1 MDLAAIP
8 RDETTG
14 ATRRLAGFA
23 AGLRDEDLDA
33 AVRHAAKRHILD
45 TLGACLA
52 GSGQRVTETAEAVLA
67 EGLAEGAVPV
77 PGRRRRADAPTAAY
91 LGGVA
96 GHAAYLGGVAGH
108 GLELDDG
115 YRPGSVH
122 PGCVV
127 VPAALAAGY
136 VQGAGGSALMTAV
149 TAGYEVVARIAAAA
163 QPGLRRRGFHAT
175 GACGAFGAAAA
186 VGRLRGLDAQ
196 AMEHA
201 LGLAASAAGGLFAFV
216 GGGEVKR
223 LHAGQ
228 AARGGLLAALMA
240 ERGVAGPPG
249 VLECPDGFFQA
260 FAGGEA
266 TRLDEVAGRDGFAIT
281 QCYIKP
287 YACCRHFHAALD
299 ALFEILDAEDLGPA
313 AVERVEVGTY
323 AFAAAHG
330 AAGWDDA
337 ATARLSFPFVMATAL
352 HRRGVRPE
360 HFSAACRGEAA
371 VIADCAKIAV
381 FVDADCEARYPRRR
395 PAKVTLHASGG
406 RSFTRAVDEPLGAPR
421 NPLDDGALGE
431 KYLGLAGPVLG
442 AARARETLAL
452 LWRLDEQDSL
462 VPLCD
467 ALAD

>member
-1 MDLAAIP
+1 MDLAAVQ
-8 RDETTG
+8 RDETSS
-14 ATRRLAGFA
+14 ATRRLADFVSS
-23 AGLRDEDLDA
+23 LSYEDVDA
-33 AVRHAAKRHILD
+33 ATRHAAKRHILD

-52 GSGQRVTETAEAVLA
+52 GSGEGVTEAAEAVLA
-67 EGLAEGAVPV
+67 EGMAAGAVPV

-91 LGGVA
+91 LGGA
-96 GHAAYLGGVAGH
+96 AGH

-115 YRPGSVH
+115 HRPGSVH

-136 VQGAGGSALMTAV
+136 VQGTSGPAFMTAV

-186 VGRLRGLDAQ
+186 VGALRGLDAA
-196 AMEHA
+196 AMENA

-216 GGGEVKR
+216 GGGGEVKR

-240 ERGVAGPPG
+240 ERGVAGPPN

-260 FAGGEA
+260 FAGVENA
-266 TRLDEVAGRDGFAIT
+266 RIAAVAGRDGFAIA

-287 YACCRHFHAALD
+287 YACCRHFHGALD
-299 ALFEILDAEDLGPA
+299 ALFEILDAEDLEPA

-330 AAGWDDA
+330 ATGWDSM
-337 ATARLSFPFVMATAL
+337 ATAQLSFRFVMATAL
-352 HRRGVRPE
+352 HARGIRPE
-360 HFSAACRGEAA
+360 HFSAACRGDLG

-381 FVDADCEARYPRRR
+381 FVDADCEARYPRLR

-406 RSFTRAVDEPLGAPR
+406 RSFARAVDEPLGAPR
-421 NPLDDGALGE
+421 NPLDDGALGD

-442 AARARETLAL
+442 AERARATLAL
-452 LWRLDEQDSL
+452 LWRLDELDTL
-462 VPLCD
+462 TGLCD
-467 ALAD
+467 ALAG

>member
-1 MDLAAIP
+1 MDLAAI
-8 RDETTG
+8 RQDETTG
-14 ATRRLAGFA
+14 ATRRLADFA
-23 AGLRDEDLDA
+23 SSLSYGDLDA
-33 AVRHAAKRHILD
+33 ATRHAAKRHILD

-52 GSGQRVTETAEAVLA
+52 GSGQRVMETVEAVLVQGMA
-67 EGLAEGAVPV
+67 EGPVPV
-77 PGRRRRADAPTAAY
+77 PGRRRRAAAPTASY
-91 LGGVA
+91 LGGT
-96 GHAAYLGGVAGH
+96 AGH

-136 VQGAGGSALMTAV
+136 VRGASGQALLTAV

-186 VGRLRGLDAQ
+186 VGRLRGLDAA
-196 AMEHA
+196 AMENA

-216 GGGEVKR
+216 GGGGEVKR

-240 ERGVAGPPG
+240 ERGIAGPPG

-260 FAGGEA
+260 FAGDEGA
-266 TRLDEVAGRDGFAIT
+266 RLDEVAGRDGFAIA

-299 ALFEILDAEDLGPA
+299 ALFEILDAEGLDA
-313 AVERVEVGTY
+313 MAVEKVEVGTY

-330 AAGWDDA
+330 ATGWDSM
-337 ATARLSFPFVMATAL
+337 ATAQLSFPFVMATAL
-352 HRRGVRPE
+352 HARGVRPE

-381 FVDADCEARYPRRR
+381 FVDADCEARYPRLR
-395 PAKVTLHASGG
+395 PAKVTLHTSGG

-421 NPLDDGALGE
+421 NPLDDGALGD

-442 AARARETLAL
+442 AERARETLAL
-452 LWRLDEQDSL
+452 LWRLDELES
-462 VPLCD
+462 VAGLCD
-467 ALAD
+467 ALAG

>member
-1 MDLAAIP
+1 MDLAAV
-8 RDETTG
+8 RQDDTTLG
-14 ATRRLAGFA
+14 ATRRLADFA
-23 AGLRDEDLDA
+23 SSLRYEDLDA
-33 AVRHAAKRHILD
+33 ATRHAAKRHILD

-52 GSGQRVTETAEAVLA
+52 GAGLGTTDAAEAVLA
-67 EGLAEGAVPV
+67 EGVDADGLAGGTVPV
-77 PGRRRRADAPTAAY
+77 PGRARRADAPTAAY
-91 LGGVA
+91 VGGA
-96 GHAAYLGGVAGH
+96 AGH

-115 YRPGSVH
+115 FRPGSVH

-136 VQGAGGSALMTAV
+136 VQGVSGQALMTAV

-186 VGRLRGLDAQ
+186 VGALRGLDAL
-196 AMEHA
+196 AMESA
-201 LGLAASAAGGLFAFV
+201 FGLAASAAGGLFAFV
-216 GGGEVKR
+216 GGGGEVKR

-266 TRLDEVAGRDGFAIT
+266 TPLDAVAGRDDFAIA
-281 QCYIKP
+281 QCYVKP

-299 ALFEILDAEDLGPA
+299 ALFEILDAEGLDPVE
-313 AVERVEVGTY
+313 VERIEVGTY

-330 AAGWDDA
+330 PAGWDDP
-337 ATARLSFPFVMATAL
+337 ATAQLSFRFVMATAL
-352 HRRGVRPE
+352 HARGVRPE
-360 HFSAACRGEAA
+360 HFSAACRSDPL
-371 VIADCAKIAV
+371 VVADCAKIAV
-381 FVDADCEARYPRRR
+381 SVDADCEARYPRLR
-395 PAKVTLHASGG
+395 PAKVTLYASGG
-406 RSFTRAVDEPLGAPR
+406 RRFARAVDEPLGAPR
-421 NPLDDGALGE
+421 NPLDDRALGE

-442 AARARETLAL
+442 AARARKTLAL

-467 ALAD
+467 ALAV

>member
-1 MDLAAIP
+1 RP
-8 RDETTG
+8 DETIG
-14 ATRRLAGFA
+14 ATRRLARFA
-23 AGLRDEDLDA
+23 AGLGYEDLDA
-33 AVRHAAKRHILD
+33 ATRHAARRHILD

-52 GSGQRVTETAEAVLA
+52 GSGQSVTETAEAVLVH
-67 EGLAEGAVPV
+67 GLAACTVPV
-77 PGRRRRADAPTAAY
+77 PGRRRRADAPSAAY
-91 LGGVA
+91 LGGA
-96 GHAAYLGGVAGH
+96 AGH

-136 VQGAGGSALMTAV
+136 VQGASGPALLTAV
-149 TAGYEVVARIAAAA
+149 AAGYEVVARIAAAA

-186 VGRLRGLDAQ
+186 VGGLRGLDAA
-196 AMEHA
+196 AMENA
-201 LGLAASAAGGLFAFV
+201 FGLAASAAGGLFAFV
-216 GGGEVKR
+216 GGGAEVKR

-240 ERGVAGPPG
+240 ERGIAGPPN

-260 FAGGEA
+260 FAGGDA
-266 TRLDEVAGRDGFAIT
+266 TPIDEIAGRDGFAIA

-287 YACCRHFHAALD
+287 YACCRHFHGALD
-299 ALFEILDAEDLGPA
+299 ALFEILDAEELDPA
-313 AVERVEVGTY
+313 AVEKVEVGTY

-330 AAGWDDA
+330 ATGWDSM
-337 ATARLSFPFVMATAL
+337 ATAQLSFPFVMATAL
-352 HRRGVRPE
+352 HARGVRPE
-360 HFSAACRGEAA
+360 HFSAACRGDPA
-371 VIADCAKIAV
+371 VTADCAKIAV
-381 FVDADCEARYPRRR
+381 FVDADCEARYPRLR

-406 RSFTRAVDEPLGAPR
+406 RCFTRAVDEPLGAQR
-421 NPLDDGALGE
+421 NPLDDGALGD

-452 LWRLDEQDSL
+452 LWRLDELDTL
-462 VPLCD
+462 AGLCD
-467 ALAD
+467 ALAG

>member
-1 MDLAAIP
+1 MKIAAQQEDKIK
-8 RDETTG
+8 G

-23 AGLRDEDLDA
+23 AALDYADLDA
-33 AVRHAAKRHILD
+33 AARHAAKRHVLD

-52 GSGQRVTETAEAVLA
+52 GSAQPATEAAEAVLA
-67 EGLAEGAVPV
+67 PSSGEGSVPV
-77 PGRRRRADAPTAAY
+77 PGRARRADAATAAY
-91 LGGVA
+91 LGGVSA
-96 GHAAYLGGVAGH
+96 H

-136 VQGAGGSALMTAV
+136 GHDIGGPAFLTAV
-149 TAGYEVVARIAAAA
+149 AAGYEVAARIGAAA

-186 VGRLRGLDAQ
+186 VGGLRGLDGK

-201 LGLAASAAGGLFAFV
+201 LGLAASTAGGLFAFTG

-228 AARGGLLAALMA
+228 AARGGLLAALLA
-240 ERGVAGPPG
+240 ERGVAGPPN

-260 FAGGEA
+260 FAGGESPPED
-266 TRLDEVAGRDGFAIT
+266 LGIGSCGLAIT

-299 ALFEILDAEDLGPA
+299 ALFEILDAEDLAPA
-313 AVERVEVGTY
+313 AVERIEIGTY

-330 AAGWDDA
+330 SAGWDNM
-337 ATARLSFPFVMATAL
+337 ATAQLSFPFVMATAL
-352 HRRGVRPE
+352 HRRAVGIE
-360 HFSAACRGEAA
+360 HFSEAA
-371 VIADCAKIAV
+371 RRDPKVTADCAKIAV
-381 FVDADCEARYPRRR
+381 SVDDGCEARYPRFR
-395 PAKVTLHASGG
+395 PAIVTLYATGG
-406 RSFTRAVDEPLGAPR
+406 RRFTRAVDEPLGAPD
-421 NPLDDGALGE
+421 NPLDDAALGE
-431 KYLGLAGPVLG
+431 KFLGLAGPVLG
-442 AARARETLAL
+442 AARARESLAL
-452 LWRLDEQDSL
+452 LWRLDEEDS
-462 VPLCD
+462 VSGLCD